1 MRQTGRSV
9 YERYKKHLRDF
20 KTHCSKSNFIGPLLD
35 NHSVSIAEDMGIPY
49 IYT

>member
-9 YERYKKHLRDF
+9 YERYKEHFRDF
-20 KTHCSKSNFIGPLLD
+20 KTGSSKTNFIGHLLD
-35 NHSVSIAEDMGIPY
+35 NHPVSIAEDMGVSY